1 MMSVLEY
8 ANDIGKD
15 VGFVLGLCSRLGI
28 EASSDNDML
37 SDDDII
43 LLDNETMNK
52 EYDDISDAGVEL
64 DIPDS

>member
-37 SDDDII
+37 SDD
-43 LLDNETMNK
+43 EQ
-52 EYDDISDAGVEL
+52 GV
-64 DIPDS
+64 